1 MHYPL
6 PTSPTRTAHPKQMT
20 IEAFP
25 IRVNKRSAAN
35 PWRRPS
41 NSTHRLVLL
50 CVVLNV
56 CTLVLIANL
65 SRVLLTALQR

>member
-1 MHYPL
+1 
-6 PTSPTRTAHPKQMT
+6 MT

-25 IRVNKRSAAN
+25 IRVNKRTEAE
-35 PWRRPS
+35 PTRRPS
-41 NSTHRLVLL
+41 NITRQLL
-50 CVVLNV
+50 LLSVVLNV